1 METASKHR
9 AIRNGTG
16 QAARCGSGKKG
27 QATVSPPPDGGHGF
41 LNHRFEPL
49 RGEDTLPYSRKGEA
63 LLLSSFSHL
72 AALYGFEPMDV
83 SGMVFPQN
91 IAALYGQ
98 ATKALAEKDK
108 QVELLLVEEEH
119 RIRLATV
126 KEAST
131 GTTLFY
137 LPVYPLW
144 KCRRDCKRKQVTDLL
159 LSVFAYLHQIVGIPF
174 FNGWSYIGS
183 KYQCMLEWVEENE
196 GDWEDTE
203 AWRHDLYTVK
213 AAIHC
218 GERMHGQV
226 KHPYHLCA
234 WEDRLR
240 SFKRGDAVSVSVWDI
255 ANRLFTRYREY
266 PTRSLSDKVQP
277 ELLRPHEEYRMEM
290 EQVFSFIWKEGG
302 WLGEQLFE
310 MVSNELN
317 ECCAA
322 DEPVSLQYFDTPQ
335 SEVTHDLDFETR
347 LYDLLHD
354 LSDVLRQ
361 L

>member
-1 METASKHR
+1 
-9 AIRNGTG
+9 
-16 QAARCGSGKKG
+16 
-27 QATVSPPPDGGHGF
+27 
-41 LNHRFEPL
+41 
-49 RGEDTLPYSRKGEA
+49 
-63 LLLSSFSHL
+63 
-72 AALYGFEPMDV
+72 
-83 SGMVFPQN
+83 MVFPQN

-98 ATKALAEKDK
+98 AVKTLAGKDK
-108 QVELLLVEEEH
+108 RVELLLLEEEH

-144 KCRRDCKRKQVTDLL
+144 KCRRDSKRKKVTDLL
-159 LSVFAYLHQIVGIPF
+159 LSVFAYLHKIVGIPF

-183 KYQCMLEWVEENE
+183 KYSCMLEWIEENE
-196 GDWEDTE
+196 YDWEDTDT
-203 AWRHDLYTVK
+203 WRHDLYTVK

-218 GERMHGQV
+218 GERMHRQV
-226 KHPYHLCA
+226 NHPYHLSA

-240 SFKRGDAVSVSVWDI
+240 IFRLGDALDVTVYDT
-255 ANRLFTRYREY
+255 AEKFHQLYKKY
-266 PTRSLSDKVQP
+266 PTRSLADKVQT
-277 ELLRPHEEYRMEM
+277 ELLRPHEDSRMEM
-290 EQVFSFIWKEGG
+290 EQVCSFIWKEGG

-310 MVSNELN
+310 MVSCELN

-322 DEPVSLQYFDTPQ
+322 DEPLTLQYFDTPQ
-335 SEVTHDLDFETR
+335 TVVTHDLDFETR